1 MSQTKTGTLPA
12 QKSES
17 PQNRNGLLYK
27 GAFVASAALVMIAAP
42 IALNSSSIADPIWLL
57 GLKSVSGIF
66 FISGAS
72 WALDGVHKAYGDKE
86 AFRFMT
92 RTLLLVAVF
101 AAGFFL
107 GRGSV

>member
-1 MSQTKTGTLPA
+1 
-12 QKSES
+12 
-17 PQNRNGLLYK
+17 
-27 GAFVASAALVMIAAP
+27 V
-42 IALNSSSIADPIWLL
+42 LNSSSIADPVWLL